1 MRPQTFMELALAKEV
16 DLDAIDF
23 YNININ
29 SAFEFFRITNQMV
42 TDLETFKRVLYEI
55 IEDYEKQNTRYLE
68 LRSTPKAFGE
78 HSKKDC
84 VQATLS
90 VIKQAQ
96 EEMPNI
102 RVRLLVS
109 INR

>member
-1 MRPQTFMELALAKEV
+1 
-16 DLDAIDF
+16 
-23 YNININ
+23 
-29 SAFEFFRITNQMV
+29 MV
-42 TDLETFKRVLYEI
+42 TDLETFKRVTYEI

-68 LRSTPKAFGE
+68 LRSSPKVYGDRT
-78 HSKKDC
+78 KKEC

-102 RVRLLVS
+102 KVRLLVS